1 MVQKIIKEN
10 MEIDKVLPKPSKIH
24 KLHVLTPI

>member
-10 MEIDKVLPKPSKIH
+10 MEIDKVIPKSWKIH
-24 KLHVLTPI
+24 KLHVLTLI